1 MVISFVWV
9 VGMAGEPGAED
20 AGGGVGSDP
29 RDLRGSHLQ
38 PSRYSPPILRNGA
51 VSVFS
56 IDNFR
61 RSEVRLQVFGW
72 HSHYAECALPT
83 MKRQNE

>member
-1 MVISFVWV
+1 
-9 VGMAGEPGAED
+9 
-20 AGGGVGSDP
+20 
-29 RDLRGSHLQ
+29 
-38 PSRYSPPILRNGA
+38 LRNGA

-72 HSHYAECALPT
+72 QSLCGVCITNNEKAE
-83 MKRQNE
+83 